1 MIKINSNSSCKLL
14 LALSSL
20 FWLTVLPHLKYK
32 MYFLKLMIRNLMMIL
47 NLTEIQIL
55 LILNEKEKQQQQQQQ
70 QHDEKRVVLTLLTLE
85 YIVLVHPTESLHHY
99 SINIPKRIKTYS
111 VNSPEIISVKFLMV
125 IESFIIVMD

>member
-1 MIKINSNSSCKLL
+1 
-14 LALSSL
+14 
-20 FWLTVLPHLKYK
+20 
-32 MYFLKLMIRNLMMIL
+32 MML

-55 LILNEKEKQQQQQQQ
+55 IILNEKEEQQQQQQ

-85 YIVLVHPTESLHHY
+85 HIVSVHPTELLHYY
-99 SINIPKRIKTYS
+99 SINVSKRIKTYG